1 MSEKKS
7 LRLLVFNKTFIEWVD
22 CQIRGKIWAKM
33 IEKIHQEQQK
43 CDPFISERKFENF
56 GGKFET
62 EFPGETRNN
71 ILKIFFPFVG
81 GRLESFQNLITNF
94 DGWIFQLKFLE
105 VFFHQLRENF

>member
-7 LRLLVFNKTFIEWVD
+7 LWLLVFNKTFIEWVD

-33 IEKIHQEQQK
+33 IEKSHQEQQK

-62 EFPGETRNN
+62 
-71 ILKIFFPFVG
+71 
-81 GRLESFQNLITNF
+81 
-94 DGWIFQLKFLE
+94 
-105 VFFHQLRENF
+105 